1 MADSRLPGPVG
12 RDGALVAIDEGTLIR
27 RRSPAPRSL
36 EHVDTGHG
44 SASIAARA
52 RTRVRDVRHGPDTYL
67 TKFYFGGANYRLMRA
82 DDTSRRAAD
91 EKTVPAPEAERLL
104 QKVATT
110 KGSDALRVLGDP
122 QLSEMLHEGILLLLR
137 RRPPPRIA
145 RRTEPESAPPP
156 RRAPVVDGW
165 IEIAITDEEGHARGA
180 DAYKLEL
187 PDGRVLSGKIGS
199 GGLISLHGI
208 DPGTAKFTL
217 TSLDTKRWS

>member
-44 SASIAARA
+44 ADANVRA
-52 RTRVRDVRHGPDTYL
+52 PLHEARHGPDAYS
-67 TKFYFGGANYRLMRA
+67 TKFHFAGSSYRLTTA
-82 DDTSRRAAD
+82 VDASKRAAD
-91 EKTVPAPEAERLL
+91 EKEVPAADAEQVL
-104 QKVATT
+104 QKVAAT
-110 KGSDALRVLGDP
+110 KGSEALRALAHP
-122 QLSEMLHEGILLLLR
+122 QLIEMLYEGVVILLR
-137 RRPPPRIA
+137 RRPPPRISK
-145 RRTEPESAPPP
+145 RTEPEAPPPP

-165 IEIAITDEEGHARGA
+165 IEIAITDEEGNVRGG

-199 GGLISLHGI
+199 SGVISLHGI
-208 DPGTAKFTL
+208 DPGVAKFTL

>member
-36 EHVDTGHG
+36 EHGDAGHG
-44 SASIAARA
+44 AAQV
-52 RTRVRDVRHGPDTYL
+52 RTPLHEARHGPDAYL
-67 TKFYFGGANYRLMRA
+67 TKFHFAGSSYRLA
-82 DDTSRRAAD
+82 TPIDQSKRAAD
-91 EKTVPAPEAERLL
+91 EKTVPAADAEELL
-104 QKVATT
+104 RKVATT
-110 KGSDALRVLGDP
+110 KGSDALRALADP
-122 QLSEMLHEGILLLLR
+122 QLFEMLHEGLVILLR
-137 RRPPPRIA
+137 RRPPPRIV
-145 RRTEPESAPPP
+145 RRTEPEAAPPP

-165 IEIAITDEEGHARGA
+165 IEIEIKDEEGNLRGG

-187 PDGRVLSGKIGS
+187 PDGRVLSGRIS
-199 GGLISLHGI
+199 SSGLISLHGI

>member
-36 EHVDTGHG
+36 EHADTGHG
-44 SASIAARA
+44 GGAHV
-52 RTRVRDVRHGPDTYL
+52 RTPLHETRHGPDAFL
-67 TKFYFGGANYRLMRA
+67 TKFYFAGSQYRLTTA
-82 DDTSRRAAD
+82 VDSKKRAAA
-91 EKTVPAPEAERLL
+91 EKEVPAEDAEELL

-110 KGSDALRVLGDP
+110 KGSSTLRALGNP
-122 QLSEMLHEGILLLLR
+122 QLFEMLHEGLVVLLR
-137 RRPPPRIA
+137 RRPPPRIVK
-145 RRTEPESAPPP
+145 RVEPEAAPPP

-165 IEIAITDEEGHARGA
+165 IEIEITDEEGHVRGG

-187 PDGRVLSGKIGS
+187 PDGRVVSGRIS
-199 GGLISLHGI
+199 SSGLISLHGI

>member
-36 EHVDTGHG
+36 EHVDAGHG
-44 SASIAARA
+44 GAAHV
-52 RTRVRDVRHGPDTYL
+52 RTPLHEVRHGPDAYL
-67 TKFYFGGANYRLMRA
+67 TKFHFAGSSYRL
-82 DDTSRRAAD
+82 TTAAD
-91 EKTVPAPEAERLL
+91 QSKRTAGEKTVPVPDAEELL
-104 QKVATT
+104 RKVATT
-110 KGSDALRVLGDP
+110 KGSDALRALADP
-122 QLSEMLHEGILLLLR
+122 QLFEMLHEGLVVLLR

-145 RRTEPESAPPP
+145 RPTEPEAAPPP

-165 IEIAITDEEGHARGA
+165 IEIEITDEEGNVRGG

-187 PDGRVLSGKIGS
+187 PDGRVLSGRIS
-199 GGLISLHGI
+199 SSGLISLHGI
-208 DPGTAKFTL
+208 DPGVAKFTL